1 MILNGTCFNSEKTFW
16 FSEMLLGLLV
26 IDEGS
31 LVWLLFATMNF
42 EDVEPTLWV
51 HNMFSMFS
59 FLNSNN
65 KCSAEGCIR
74 TFGYPEYGP

>member
-1 MILNGTCFNSEKTFW
+1 MFLNGTCFNSEKTFW
-16 FSEMLLGLLV
+16 FSEMPLSLFV

-51 HNMFSMFS
+51 HNMFS

-65 KCSAEGCIR
+65 KCSAEGGIEP
-74 TFGYPEYGP
+74 GYPESRP